1 MSHRSGFQIATLAVV
16 LGFAQNAF
24 AQTTP
29 QVNTP
34 SWIAYRGDD
43 GQLLPE
49 STWAAR
55 AMYQKAL
62 DKGYITLWLH
72 MDEQTI
78 AALGSASEEQF
89 NNACVRILQPLVNRG
104 EVWHPTQGPANNGP
118 TCLVRASANG
128 VASLIREARFSQIMG
143 ANPPFLP

>member
-1 MSHRSGFQIATLAVV
+1 MHHRSRFPILSLA
-16 LGFAQNAF
+16 LILSLAQDAV

-29 QVNTP
+29 QQNAP

-43 GQLLPE
+43 GQLLAD
-49 STWAAR
+49 SAWAAR

-62 DKGYITLWLH
+62 TSGYITLWLH

-78 AALGSASEEQF
+78 AAIGSTSEEQF
-89 NNACVRILQPLVNRG
+89 NRACVRILQPLVNQG
-104 EVWHPTQGPANNGP
+104 VVWHPTQGPANNGP
-118 TCLVRASANG
+118 VCLVRASADG
-128 VASLIREARFSQIMG
+128 VRSVMAEVRFSQIMG

>member
-1 MSHRSGFQIATLAVV
+1 MSYKARFRIASLALV
-16 LGFAQNAF
+16 LSFTHYAG

-72 MDEQTI
+72 IDEQTI
-78 AALGSASEEQF
+78 AAIGATAEEQF
-89 NNACVRILQPLVNRG
+89 NQACVRILQPLVNRG
-104 EVWHPTQGPANNGP
+104 EVWHPTQGPVNNGP

-128 VASLIREARFSQIMG
+128 VASLVTEVRFSQIMG